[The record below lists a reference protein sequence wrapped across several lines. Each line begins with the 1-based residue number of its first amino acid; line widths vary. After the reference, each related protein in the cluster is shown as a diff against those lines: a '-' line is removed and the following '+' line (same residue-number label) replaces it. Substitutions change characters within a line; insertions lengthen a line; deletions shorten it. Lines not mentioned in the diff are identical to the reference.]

1 MSALAVKAQGLGK
14 RYSIGAAAPYRTFR
28 DSLTSWMRRPLA
40 RGEGSARHIW
50 ALQDVS
56 FDVGRGEAVGVIGR
70 NGAGKSTLLKLLSQ
84 ITSPTR
90 GVIDLYGRVGS
101 LLEVGAGFHP
111 ELTGR
116 ENIYLN
122 GAILGM
128 RRAETQ
134 ARFDEIVAFAEIEPF
149 LDTAVKFYSS
159 GMYMRLAF
167 SVAAHLEPEILL
179 IDEVLA
185 VGDAAFQKKCLG
197 KMDAVAHSGRTVLFV
212 SHNLN
217 AIETLCSRCLWLDAG
232 RLVEDSQ
239 DVRGVIRGYLER
251 IDGSAAQNEWLNV
264 DGRFH
269 SPYFHPMRF
278 TLTGGDGSALE
289 LPARNDA
296 DMWVQIDGEIERY
309 DPALTVGY
317 ALFDEENRLLYW
329 SYHTDRG
336 EFPLQPGRI
345 RLRGRIPAR
354 FLNEG
359 AYRLELIASLH
370 FRQWLLQPEVSAPA
384 IWLTIQGGLS
394 DSALWVMKRPGI
406 VAPALEWVQVD

>member
-1 MSALAVKAQGLGK
+1 L
-14 RYSIGAAAPYRTFR
+14 R
-28 DSLTSWMRRPLA
+28 DSLTNWFRRPAATSGA
-40 RGEGSARHIW
+40 RIGQIW
-50 ALQDVS
+50 ALQDIT
-56 FDVGRGEAVGVIGR
+56 FDVGRGEALGVIGR

-84 ITSPTR
+84 ITAPTR

-217 AIETLCSRCLWLDAG
+217 AVETLCSRCLWLDAG
-232 RLVEDSQ
+232 RLIEDSQ
-239 DVRGVIRGYLER
+239 DVRGVIRSYLER
-251 IDGSAAQNEWLNV
+251 VDGGAAQNEWVNV
-264 DGRFH
+264 DNRYAN
-269 SPYFHPMRF
+269 PYFRPLRF
-278 TLTGGDGSALE
+278 AFTDRNGSALE
-289 LPARNDA
+289 FPVRNDA
-296 DMWVQIDGEIERY
+296 DLWVQIEGEIERI

-329 SYHTDRG
+329 SYHTDLG
-336 EFPLQPGRI
+336 EFPLQAGRTC
-345 RLRGRIPAR
+345 LRGRIPAR
-354 FLNEG
+354 LLNEG

-370 FRQWLLQPEVSAPA
+370 FRQWLLQPEVNAPT

-394 DSALWVMKRPGI
+394 DSPFWVMKRPGI
-406 VAPALEWVQVD
+406 LAPALEWVRVE